1 MKRKIAL
8 LLALCLI
15 LCACG
20 QKTPDPTPTQPPTTE
35 STTAPTTEATQ
46 EPTEAPTV
54 PETKPPVLYRHPLTG
69 APLDAPWN
77 GQAVAVVVNN
87 LKAAM
92 PQKGISQADIFYE
105 IEVEGDIT
113 RCLAVF
119 TDLSN
124 VGDIGPVRSARTYF
138 NSIAVS
144 YDAPLIHCGG
154 SPGLALAGRYGE
166 SYDTIAKWEHINEDS
181 AHFYRDRDR
190 YNSGYAWEHTLFTTG
205 ELLQKALN
213 VYKYNTPKEQTFN
226 LQFDD
231 EASLKGENANEITI
245 QFKSGKKTIVTYD
258 AATEQYKVNIHG
270 TEHIDG
276 NTNQPVTFQNVI
288 VIYTKQW
295 YADSSGHKFYDTIGS
310 GEGYAAMGGKIVPIT
325 WKRDGLRTSYVYS
338 MVDGTPLTLDVGTTY
353 IAMVGIKNPIAYK

>member
-1 MKRKIAL
+1 MKRILAL
-8 LLALCLI
+8 LLVLCLM

-20 QKTPDPTPTQPPTTE
+20 KKQPDPTQEPTTE
-35 STTAPTTEATQ
+35 STTQPTTQETTEAT
-46 EPTEAPTV
+46 TV
-54 PETKPPVLYRHPLTG
+54 PETEPPVLYRHPLTG

-77 GQAVAVVVNN
+77 GQAVAVMINN
-87 LKAAM
+87 LKNAM

-119 TDLSN
+119 TDLSKA
-124 VGDIGPVRSARTYF
+124 GDIGPVRSARTYF
-138 NSIAVS
+138 NSVAVS

-166 SYDTIAKWEHINEDS
+166 SYDTIANWEHIDADS

-205 ELLQKALN
+205 ELLQKALD
-213 VYKYNTPKEQTFN
+213 VYKYNTPKEQTFG

-231 EASLKGENANEITI
+231 DAVLSGEKAEEITI
-245 QFKSGKKTIVTYD
+245 KFKGGKKTILTYD
-258 AATEQYKVNIHG
+258 GANEYYKINIHG

-276 NTNQPVTFQNVI
+276 NTNKPVTFKNVI
-288 VIYTKQW
+288 ALYTKQW
-295 YADSSGHKFYDTIGS
+295 YADSSGHKFYNTIGS
-310 GEGYAAMGGKIVPIT
+310 GEGYAAIGGKIVPIT
-325 WKRDGLRTSYVYS
+325 WNREGLRTPYTYTLA
-338 MVDGTPLTLDVGTTY
+338 DGTPLTLDVGTTY
-353 IAMVGIKNPIAYK
+353 IAIVGIKNPIAYK